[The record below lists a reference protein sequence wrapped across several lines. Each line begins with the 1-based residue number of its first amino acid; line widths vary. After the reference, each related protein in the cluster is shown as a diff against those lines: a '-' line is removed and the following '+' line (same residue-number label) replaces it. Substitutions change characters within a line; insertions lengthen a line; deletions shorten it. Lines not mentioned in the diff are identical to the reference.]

1 MEMTWLEMFRLLG
14 LDLLAALLIVLVVGD
29 CVEYVLDQVRP
40 SEATHSATVSAV

>member
-1 MEMTWLEMFRLLG
+1 MEMTWFEMFRLLG

-29 CVEYVLDQVRP
+29 CVEYVLDHVRP

>member
-1 MEMTWLEMFRLLG
+1 MEMTWFEMFRLLG

-40 SEATHSATVSAV
+40 SAATHSATVSPV